1 MSGQYAI
8 STRAFAITGR
18 TRAARLDTGASSIA
32 ESLAAGDVKPR
43 VVFNDSR
50 ASDPRVWKSHNLVL
64 VPPHGK

>member
-32 ESLAAGDVKPR
+32 ESLAAGDVTG
-43 VVFNDSR
+43 S
-50 ASDPRVWKSHNLVL
+50 S
-64 VPPHGK
+64 